1 MAVPMFVV
9 NGHDYAKLITELKP
23 SRNDVDSD
31 GSGRNLLDG
40 LMYRSR
46 LATKRKWSV
55 TFDRLDAKTMMQ
67 LENDMYGGKDYI
79 SITLLDARV
88 NRGVT
93 SSYYFS
99 TINEGVQRSL
109 KGKTYYDGV
118 TFDIIERGRDER

>member
-1 MAVPMFVV
+1 MAVPMFIV

-55 TFDRLDAKTMMQ
+55 TFGRLDAKTMMQ

-88 NRGVT
+88 NRGVI

-99 TINEGVQRSL
+99 TINEGVQRSINDE
-109 KGKTYYDGV
+109 TYYDGV
-118 TFDIIERGRDER
+118 TFDIIER

>member
-46 LATKRKWSV
+46 LATKCKWSV

-99 TINEGVQRSL
+99 TINEGVQRSI

-118 TFDIIERGRDER
+118 TFDIIER

>member
-1 MAVPMFVV
+1 MAVPMFIV

-99 TINEGVQRSL
+99 TINEGVQRSI

-118 TFDIIERGRDER
+118 TFGIIER

>member
-55 TFDRLDAKTMMQ
+55 TFGRLDAKTMVQ
-67 LENDMYGGKDYI
+67 LGNDMYGGKDYI
-79 SITLLDARV
+79 SVTLLDARV

-99 TINEGVQRSL
+99 TINEGVQRSIN
-109 KGKTYYDGV
+109 GKTYYDGV
-118 TFDIIERGRDER
+118 TFDIIER

>member
-55 TFDRLDAKTMMQ
+55 TFGRLDAKTMMQ

-88 NRGVT
+88 NRGVI

-99 TINEGVQRSL
+99 TINEGVQRSI
-109 KGKTYYDGV
+109 KGETYYDGV
-118 TFDIIERGRDER
+118 TFDIIER

>member
-23 SRNDVDSD
+23 SRNDIDSD

-99 TINEGVQRSL
+99 TINEGVQRSI

-118 TFDIIERGRDER
+118 AFDIIER

>member
-99 TINEGVQRSL
+99 TINEGVQRSI

>member
-46 LATKRKWSV
+46 LTTKRKWSV

-99 TINEGVQRSL
+99 TINEGVQRSI

-118 TFDIIERGRDER
+118 TFDIIER

>member
-67 LENDMYGGKDYI
+67 LESDMYGGKDYI
-79 SITLLDARV
+79 SVTLLDARV

-99 TINEGVQRSL
+99 TINEGVQRSIN
-109 KGKTYYDGV
+109 GKTYYDGV
-118 TFDIIERGRDER
+118 TFDIIER

>member
-1 MAVPMFVV
+1 MAVPMFIV
-9 NGHDYAKLITELKP
+9 NGHDYADLITELKP
-23 SRNDVDSD
+23 SRNDVDSN

-99 TINEGVQRSL
+99 TINEGVQRSI

-118 TFDIIERGRDER
+118 TFDIIER

>member
-9 NGHDYAKLITELKP
+9 NGHDYAKLITGLKP

-55 TFDRLDAKTMMQ
+55 TFGRLDAKTMMQ

-79 SITLLDARV
+79 SVTLLDARV

-99 TINEGVQRSL
+99 TINEGVQRSIN
-109 KGKTYYDGV
+109 GKTYYDGV
-118 TFDIIERGRDER
+118 TFDIIER

>member
-79 SITLLDARV
+79 SVTLLDARV

-99 TINEGVQRSL
+99 TINEGVQRSIN
-109 KGKTYYDGV
+109 GKAYYDGV
-118 TFDIIERGRDER
+118 TFDIIER

>member
-55 TFDRLDAKTMMQ
+55 KFDRLDAKTMMQ

-99 TINEGVQRSL
+99 TINEGVQRSI

-118 TFDIIERGRDER
+118 TFDIIER

>member
-55 TFDRLDAKTMMQ
+55 MFGRLDAKTMMQ

-79 SITLLDARV
+79 SVTLLDARV

-99 TINEGVQRSL
+99 TINEGVQRSIN
-109 KGKTYYDGV
+109 GKTYYDGV
-118 TFDIIERGRDER
+118 TFDIIER

>member
-55 TFDRLDAKTMMQ
+55 TFGRLDAKTMMQ
-67 LENDMYGGKDYI
+67 LESDMYSGKDYI

-88 NRGVT
+88 NRGVK

-99 TINEGVQRSL
+99 TINEGVQRSIN
-109 KGKTYYDGV
+109 GKTYYDGV
-118 TFDIIERGRDER
+118 TFDIIER

>member
-55 TFDRLDAKTMMQ
+55 TFGRLDAKTMMQ

-79 SITLLDARV
+79 SVTLLDARV

-99 TINEGVQRSL
+99 AINEGVQRSIN
-109 KGKTYYDGV
+109 GKTYYDGV
-118 TFDIIERGRDER
+118 TFDIIER

>member
-55 TFDRLDAKTMMQ
+55 MFGRLDAKTMMQ

-99 TINEGVQRSL
+99 TINEGVQRSI

-118 TFDIIERGRDER
+118 TFDIIER

>member
-99 TINEGVQRSL
+99 TINIANS
-109 KGKTYYDGV
+109 KT
-118 TFDIIERGRDER
+118 F

>member
-9 NGHDYAKLITELKP
+9 NGHDYAKVITELKP

-31 GSGRNLLDG
+31 NSGRNLLDG

-46 LATKRKWSV
+46 IATKRKWTV
-55 TFDRLDAKTMMQ
+55 TFDRLDAATIMQ
-67 LENDMYGGKDYI
+67 LENDLYSGKDYI

-99 TINEGVQRSL
+99 AINEGVQRSIN
-109 KGKTYYDGV
+109 GRTYYDGV
-118 TFDIIERGRDER
+118 TFNIIER

>member
-79 SITLLDARV
+79 SVTLLDARV

-99 TINEGVQRSL
+99 TINEGVQRSI

-118 TFDIIERGRDER
+118 TFDIIER

>member
-93 SSYYFS
+93 SNYYFS
-99 TINEGVQRSL
+99 TINEGVQRSI

-118 TFDIIERGRDER
+118 TFDIIER

>member
-1 MAVPMFVV
+1 
-9 NGHDYAKLITELKP
+9 
-23 SRNDVDSD
+23 
-31 GSGRNLLDG
+31 
-40 LMYRSR
+40 MYRSR

-99 TINEGVQRSL
+99 INEGVQSSI
-109 KGKTYYDGV
+109 KGKTYYDSV
-118 TFDIIERGRDER
+118 TFDIIER

>member
-99 TINEGVQRSL
+99 TISEGVQRSI

-118 TFDIIERGRDER
+118 TFDIIER

>member
-9 NGHDYAKLITELKP
+9 NGHDYATLITELKP

-55 TFDRLDAKTMMQ
+55 TFGRLDAKTMMQ

-79 SITLLDARV
+79 SVTLLDARV

-99 TINEGVQRSL
+99 TINEGVQRSIN
-109 KGKTYYDGV
+109 GKTYYDGV
-118 TFDIIERGRDER
+118 TFDIIER

>member
-46 LATKRKWSV
+46 LAKKRKWAV

-99 TINEGVQRSL
+99 TINEGVQRSI

-118 TFDIIERGRDER
+118 TFDIIER

>member
-79 SITLLDARV
+79 SVTLLDARV

-99 TINEGVQRSL
+99 TINEGVQRSIN
-109 KGKTYYDGV
+109 GKTYYDGV
-118 TFDIIERGRDER
+118 TFDIIER

>member
-55 TFDRLDAKTMMQ
+55 TFGRLDAKTMMQ
-67 LENDMYGGKDYI
+67 LENDMYGSKDYI

-88 NRGVT
+88 NRGVI

-99 TINEGVQRSL
+99 TINEGVQRSIN
-109 KGKTYYDGV
+109 GKTYYDGV
-118 TFDIIERGRDER
+118 TFDIIER

>member
-55 TFDRLDAKTMMQ
+55 MFDRLDAKTMMQ

-99 TINEGVQRSL
+99 TINEGVQRSI

-118 TFDIIERGRDER
+118 TFDIIER

>member
-46 LATKRKWSV
+46 LEQSASGRS
-55 TFDRLDAKTMMQ
+55 RLAVWM
-67 LENDMYGGKDYI
+67 L
-79 SITLLDARV
+79 RP
-88 NRGVT
+88 
-93 SSYYFS
+93 
-99 TINEGVQRSL
+99 
-109 KGKTYYDGV
+109 
-118 TFDIIERGRDER
+118 

>member
-55 TFDRLDAKTMMQ
+55 TFGRLDAKTMMQ

-99 TINEGVQRSL
+99 TISEGVQRSIN
-109 KGKTYYDGV
+109 GKTYYDGV
-118 TFDIIERGRDER
+118 TFDIIER

>member
-1 MAVPMFVV
+1 
-9 NGHDYAKLITELKP
+9 
-23 SRNDVDSD
+23 
-31 GSGRNLLDG
+31 
-40 LMYRSR
+40 MYRSR

-99 TINEGVQRSL
+99 TINEGVQRSI

-118 TFDIIERGRDER
+118 TFDIIER

>member
-99 TINEGVQRSL
+99 TINEGVQRSIN
-109 KGKTYYDGV
+109 GKTYYDGV
-118 TFDIIERGRDER
+118 TFDIIER

>member
-79 SITLLDARV
+79 SVTLLDARGL
-88 NRGVT
+88 RR
-93 SSYYFS
+93 SYNWY
-99 TINEGVQRSL
+99 ICHPVWNLCYGGQ
-109 KGKTYYDGV
+109 
-118 TFDIIERGRDER
+118 

>member
-46 LATKRKWSV
+46 LATKRKWLV

-99 TINEGVQRSL
+99 TINEGVQRSI

-118 TFDIIERGRDER
+118 TFDIIER

>member
-46 LATKRKWSV
+46 LVTKRKWSV

-99 TINEGVQRSL
+99 TINEGVQRSI

-118 TFDIIERGRDER
+118 TFDIIEG

>member
-55 TFDRLDAKTMMQ
+55 AFGRLDAKTMMQ

-99 TINEGVQRSL
+99 TINEGVQRSI

-118 TFDIIERGRDER
+118 TFDIIER

>member
-93 SSYYFS
+93 SSYYSS
-99 TINEGVQRSL
+99 TINEGVQRSI

-118 TFDIIERGRDER
+118 TFDIIER

>member
-1 MAVPMFVV
+1 MAVPMFIV

-55 TFDRLDAKTMMQ
+55 TFGRLDAKTMMQ

-93 SSYYFS
+93 SRYYFS
-99 TINEGVQRSL
+99 TINEGVQRSIN
-109 KGKTYYDGV
+109 GKTYYDGV
-118 TFDIIERGRDER
+118 TFDIIER